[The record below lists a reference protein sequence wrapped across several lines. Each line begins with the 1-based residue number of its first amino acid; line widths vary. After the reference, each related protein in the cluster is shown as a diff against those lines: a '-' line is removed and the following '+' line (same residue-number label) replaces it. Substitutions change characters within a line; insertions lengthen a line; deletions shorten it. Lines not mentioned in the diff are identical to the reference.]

1 MIEIKKVKKRKKNM
15 IKNICIIFF
24 LGILA
29 FLTTNVYAETKK
41 DCSQYSTKT
50 LAGLSDKMRCKRG
63 LEPIKNVFKS
73 MSLRKDNT
81 ETKIKKECH
90 EHTTKTIAGLIGKMR
105 CKRK

>member
-1 MIEIKKVKKRKKNM
+1 
-15 IKNICIIFF
+15 
-24 LGILA
+24 
-29 FLTTNVYAETKK
+29 
-41 DCSQYSTKT
+41 
-50 LAGLSDKMRCKRG
+50 MRCKRG